1 MALGKWIS
9 NLKGLFSEGPMKEL
23 TELVDSPQE
32 KLSAERVVITNEF
45 RETFSVAQPVSENLR
60 NSFLFSML
68 VMASYIVMSDGKV
81 LQSEYS
87 YLAKFLN
94 ENFGSEAEHESMEV
108 VSKLISKNRELAE
121 RKPMAF
127 VQLIGNCGSQ
137 IAQNLNE
144 ELRYQMLS
152 MLAMI
157 VKADDDVDAKEVEAL
172 KDVAVYI
179 GMKTADIDVL
189 MAQDIEQAKQGWQWI
204 NK

>member
-108 VSKLISKNRELAE
+108 VSKLISKNREL
-121 RKPMAF
+121 
-127 VQLIGNCGSQ
+127 QLIGNCGSQ